1 MSQTLTNHTSASRTT
16 APAGEGRAPV
26 PAAQR
31 AVVIGASSGM
41 GAAIVARLADEGHA
55 VAALDLASARWPED
69 AGEVHRGAVDVTDAG
84 SVEAAIDR
92 AARELGGLEIVVNCA
107 GILGPVEPTVE
118 TTQATFERIVG
129 LNLGGAF
136 AVTRAALARMVPAG
150 YGRIVHVASIAGK
163 EGNPQMAAYSASKAG
178 VIGLVKAVGKEY
190 AASGVTVN
198 AVAPASVET
207 PLIAGMTEERQA
219 AQRSLIPMG
228 RFGTVAEVAALVS
241 YITSPE
247 ASFTTGFVY
256 DLSGGRAD
264 Y

>member
-1 MSQTLTNHTSASRTT
+1 
-16 APAGEGRAPV
+16 
-26 PAAQR
+26 
-31 AVVIGASSGM
+31 M

-55 VAALDLASARWPED
+55 VAALDLATAAWPE
-69 AGEVHRGAVDVTDAG
+69 GSREIHRGAVDVTDAD
-84 SVEAAIDR
+84 SVEQAIGD
-92 AARELGGLEIVVNCA
+92 ASRELGGLEIVVNCA
-107 GILGPVEPTVE
+107 GILGPVEPTV
-118 TTQATFERIVG
+118 TTAQATFERIVG

-178 VIGLVKAVGKEY
+178 VIGLVKSVGKEY

-207 PLIAGMTEERQA
+207 PLIVGMTEERQA
-219 AQRSLIPMG
+219 VQRSLIPMG